1 MAEKSTG
8 KNNAA
13 LPHGV
18 EQNIKMELLGMIH
31 SGESPYL
38 IIDHVARYLEAV
50 SDEPGYADHVRE
62 NLRSVYGC
70 ALLQKRLLTDE
81 LQDVEARL
89 EKIQAAQASDDFTE
103 EEKTRIGFAVNLHQK
118 NIQRLKGLIELSE
131 KDGTDPYLDK

>member
-1 MAEKSTG
+1 MAKKS
-8 KNNAA
+8 NNAV
-13 LPHGV
+13 PHGV
-18 EQNIKMELLGMIH
+18 EQDIKMELLGMIH

-50 SDEPGYADHVRE
+50 SDERGYADHVRE

-81 LQDVEARL
+81 LKDVEARL
-89 EKIQAAQASDDFTE
+89 KKIEEAQAKDDFTE
-103 EEKTRIGFAVNLHQK
+103 EEKIRIGFAITLHQK

-131 KDGTDPYLDK
+131 KDGTDPYIDK

>member
-1 MAEKSTG
+1 MAEKS
-8 KNNAA
+8 NNAV
-13 LPHGV
+13 LHGV

-50 SDEPGYADHVRE
+50 SDEPGYADHIRE

-81 LQDVEARL
+81 LKDVEARL
-89 EKIQAAQASDDFTE
+89 KKIEEAQAKNDFTE
-103 EEKTRIGFAVNLHQK
+103 EEKIRIGFAITLHQK

-131 KDGTDPYLDK
+131 KDGTDPYIDK

>member
-1 MAEKSTG
+1 MAEKN
-8 KNNAA
+8 NNAV
-13 LPHGV
+13 PHGA

-81 LQDVEARL
+81 LKDVAARL
-89 EKIQAAQASDDFTE
+89 KKLKKPRPKTISPRKKRPGSASPSPFT
-103 EEKTRIGFAVNLHQK
+103 
-118 NIQRLKGLIELSE
+118 KGTSS
-131 KDGTDPYLDK
+131 G

>member
-1 MAEKSTG
+1 MAKKS
-8 KNNAA
+8 NNAV
-13 LPHGV
+13 PHGV
-18 EQNIKMELLGMIH
+18 EQDIKMELLGMIH

-81 LQDVEARL
+81 LKEVEARL
-89 EKIQAAQASDDFTE
+89 KKIEEAQAKDDFTE
-103 EEKTRIGFAVNLHQK
+103 EEKIRIGFAITLHQR

-131 KDGTDPYLDK
+131 KDGTDPYIDK

>member
-1 MAEKSTG
+1 MAKKS
-8 KNNAA
+8 NNAV
-13 LPHGV
+13 PHGV
-18 EQNIKMELLGMIH
+18 EQDIKMELLGMIH

-50 SDEPGYADHVRE
+50 SDESGYADHVRE

-81 LQDVEARL
+81 LKDVEARL
-89 EKIQAAQASDDFTE
+89 KKIEEAQAKDDFTE
-103 EEKTRIGFAVNLHQK
+103 EEKIRIGFAITLHQK

-131 KDGTDPYLDK
+131 KDGTDPYIDK

>member
-1 MAEKSTG
+1 MAKKS
-8 KNNAA
+8 NNAV
-13 LPHGV
+13 PHGV
-18 EQNIKMELLGMIH
+18 EQLGMIH

-81 LQDVEARL
+81 LKDVEARL
-89 EKIQAAQASDDFTE
+89 KKIEEAQAKDDFTE
-103 EEKTRIGFAVNLHQK
+103 EEKIRIGFAITLHQK

-131 KDGTDPYLDK
+131 KDGTDPYIDK

>member
-1 MAEKSTG
+1 MAKKS
-8 KNNAA
+8 NNAV
-13 LPHGV
+13 PHGV
-18 EQNIKMELLGMIH
+18 EQDIKMELLGMIH

-81 LQDVEARL
+81 LKDVEARL
-89 EKIQAAQASDDFTE
+89 KKIEEAQAKDDFTE
-103 EEKTRIGFAVNLHQK
+103 EEKIRIGFAITLHQK

-131 KDGTDPYLDK
+131 KDGTDPYIDK